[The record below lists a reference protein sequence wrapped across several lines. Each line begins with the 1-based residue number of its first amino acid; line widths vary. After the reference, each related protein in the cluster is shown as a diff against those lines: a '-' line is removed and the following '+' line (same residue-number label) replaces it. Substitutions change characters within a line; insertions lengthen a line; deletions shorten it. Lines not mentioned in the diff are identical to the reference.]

1 MSATEDAA
9 PQVEVVDPVAAPGSD
24 EPQHETIMD
33 PAKLLPFT
41 CNLEP
46 DDPTVIRLPSAYIGT
61 DEIIYG
67 GSNYI

>member
-1 MSATEDAA
+1 MDEDRYF
-9 PQVEVVDPVAAPGSD
+9 PD
-24 EPQHETIMD
+24 MD
-33 PAKLLPFT
+33 PKNLLPFT

-46 DDPTVIRLPSAYIGT
+46 DDPTVQRLPSAYIGT